1 MDPMHNFITQLLE
14 TKLYLSLKKKKKKKK
29 KKTEHVQ
36 IEYVVS
42 SLFLNN
48 VAN

>member
-1 MDPMHNFITQLLE
+1 MDPMHNFRTQLLE
-14 TKLYLSLKKKKKKKK
+14 TKLYLSLRKKKKKK
-29 KKTEHVQ
+29 KKTEHGQ
-36 IEYVVS
+36 IEYVGS

>member
-1 MDPMHNFITQLLE
+1 MDPMHNFRTQLLE
-14 TKLYLSLKKKKKKKK
+14 TKLYLSLRKKK
-29 KKTEHVQ
+29 KKTEHGQ
-36 IEYVVS
+36 IEYVGS

>member
-29 KKTEHVQ
+29 NKIEHVQ
-36 IEYVVS
+36 NRVCSKQPIPK
-42 SLFLNN
+42 
-48 VAN
+48 